1 MMVQEPFILCIDDE
15 RPMLDLIAQALK
27 LFGYQVTGITSGEQG
42 LALMRRRKPDLL
54 LLDLMMPQLNGWDIY
69 RAMKSDETLSSVPV
83 IVITA
88 RVPSSNRIIIEDL
101 PPVDDYITKPFDV
114 ERLIRSIQGFLS
126 YQPKTNPGP
135 A

>member
-1 MMVQEPFILCIDDE
+1 MLEEPFILCIDDE
-15 RPMLDLIAQALK
+15 RPTLDLIAQALK
-27 LFGYQVTGITSGEQG
+27 LVGYQVTGVTSGEQG

-69 RAMKSDETLSSVPV
+69 RVMKSDEHLANVPV

-88 RVPSSNRIIIEDL
+88 RVLSYNRIIIEDL

-126 YQPKTNPGP
+126 SQPNPNSGP
-135 A
+135 N

>member
-1 MMVQEPFILCIDDE
+1 MPEEPFILCIDDE
-15 RPMLDLIAQALK
+15 RPTLDLIAQALK
-27 LFGYQVTGITSGEQG
+27 LVGYQVTGVTSGEQG

-69 RAMKSDETLSSVPV
+69 RVMKSDENLSHIPV

-88 RVPSSNRIIIEDL
+88 RVPSYNRIIIDDL

-114 ERLIRSIQGFLS
+114 EHLIRSIQSFLS
-126 YQPKTNPGP
+126 SQPNLNPGP
-135 A
+135 N

>member
-1 MMVQEPFILCIDDE
+1 MPEEPFILCIDDE
-15 RPMLDLIAQALK
+15 RPTLDLIAQALK
-27 LFGYQVTGITSGEQG
+27 LVGYQVTGVTSGEQG

-69 RAMKSDETLSSVPV
+69 RVMKSDENLANVPV

-88 RVPSSNRIIIEDL
+88 RVPSYNRVIIEDL

-114 ERLIRSIQGFLS
+114 ERLIRSIQSFLS
-126 YQPKTNPGP
+126 SQPNPNPGP
-135 A
+135 N

>member
-1 MMVQEPFILCIDDE
+1 
-15 RPMLDLIAQALK
+15 
-27 LFGYQVTGITSGEQG
+27 
-42 LALMRRRKPDLL
+42 MRRRKPDLL